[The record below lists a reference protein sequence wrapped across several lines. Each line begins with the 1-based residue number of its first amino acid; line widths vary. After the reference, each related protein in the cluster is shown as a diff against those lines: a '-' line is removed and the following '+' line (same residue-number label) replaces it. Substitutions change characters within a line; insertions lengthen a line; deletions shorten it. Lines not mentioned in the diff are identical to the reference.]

1 LDELT
6 YILTKHGPSGTH
18 GGDINNPKHSK
29 KAILQTQ
36 WTVTLHPLAEREL
49 QTIPADMQARF
60 LHIGEMLEEL
70 GPQRVGLPHIR
81 PLESKLWE
89 MRMTGRDGIARAVYA
104 AVQGRTLLVLH
115 VFVKKT
121 QATPRS
127 AIETALKRLKEST

>member
-1 LDELT
+1 M
-6 YILTKHGPSGTH
+6 KKSK
-18 GGDINNPKHSK
+18 NSK
-29 KAILQTQ
+29 KAILEAQ
-36 WTVTLHPLAEREL
+36 WIVILHPLAEHEL

-104 AVQGRTLLVLH
+104 AVKGRTLLVLH

-121 QATPRS
+121 QTTPRS
-127 AIETALKRLKEST
+127 AIATALNRLEEST